1 MISIKAV
8 NHRIGAAQILSDINL
23 DLPAG
28 KITALI
34 GPNGAGKS
42 TLLSLIARL
51 SRLQSGQISVDGLDI
66 AQTPTEDLAKVMAIL
81 PQQAAVASRLRVR
94 DLVAFGRWPHHK
106 GRVRPEDLAKVD
118 EALER
123 LSLTPLA
130 ARFLDELS
138 GGQRQRAH
146 LAMAFAQDT
155 NWLLLDEPLAALDM
169 AHARALMQELARL
182 RDAGRSIV
190 MVLHEVNHAAAW
202 ADHVVA
208 LKNGKIAAQGSP
220 HDVFTSAVLE
230 PLYDMPLRVEQF
242 EGRPLVLHH
251 L

>member
-1 MISIKAV
+1 MISVKAV
-8 NHRIGAAQILSDINL
+8 NHQIGAAQILSDINL
-23 DLPAG
+23 ELPAG

-51 SRLQSGQISVDGLDI
+51 IRLQSGQISVDGLDI
-66 AQTPTEDLAKVMAIL
+66 AQTPTEDLAKVLAVL
-81 PQQAAVASRLRVR
+81 PQQASVASRLRVR

-106 GRVRPEDLAKVD
+106 GRARPEDLAAVD
-118 EALER
+118 KASER
-123 LSLTPLA
+123 LSLTNLA
-130 ARFLDELS
+130 NRFLDELS

-169 AHARALMQELARL
+169 AHARALMQELSRL
-182 RDAGRSIV
+182 RDEGRSIV

-208 LKNGKIAAQGSP
+208 LKNGKLAAQGNP
-220 HDVFTSAVLE
+220 HEVFTPSVLE

>member
-1 MISIKAV
+1 MISV
-8 NHRIGAAQILSDINL
+8 EGVSHRIGAAQILSDIAL
-23 DLPAG
+23 TLPAG

-51 SRLQSGQISVDGLDI
+51 SAVQAGRITVEGLDV
-66 AQTPTEDLAKVMAIL
+66 ALAPTGDLAKAMAIL
-81 PQQAAVASRLRVR
+81 PQHAGVASRLRVR
-94 DLVAFGRWPHHK
+94 ELVAFGRWPHHR
-106 GRVRPEDLAKVD
+106 GRPTPQDHALVKAAMEQMALAG
-118 EALER
+118 
-123 LSLTPLA
+123 LA
-130 ARFLDELS
+130 DRFLDELS

-146 LAMAFAQDT
+146 LAMAFAQGTD
-155 NWLLLDEPLAALDM
+155 WLLLDEPLAALDM
-169 AHARALMQELARL
+169 AHARSLMQELARL
-182 RDAGRSIV
+182 RDAGRSVV

-208 LKNGKIAAQGSP
+208 MKAGRIVAEGPPDA
-220 HDVFTSAVLE
+220 VFTPEVLE
-230 PLYDMPLRVEQF
+230 PLYDMALRVERF